1 MAIPPRPPESLQGR
15 DRNPELR
22 LDNGSRVAV
31 IGGGPAGS
39 FFSYFLLTMAG
50 QAGLDI
56 AVDVYEPRDFSQPG
70 QSGCNKC
77 GGIIYGSLVQS
88 LATDGI
94 SLPSSVVQQGIGGYT
109 FHTDEGS
116 VRIKPPSE
124 EKRIASVRRG
134 AGPCGVALSL
144 AASFD
149 GFLLTLAEGKGAR
162 ILRERVTEAV
172 MIEGRPLVTTKSGR
186 TEEYDLLAG
195 ALGVN
200 SPDLRL
206 FAGWGTGY
214 APPAT
219 TRTHIT
225 EILLGND
232 AIDKCLGDTM
242 HVFLLDIPRLAFAAI
257 IPKGEYATVCLLGD
271 GIDQEMVD
279 SFFRRPEV
287 MRCFPSGWA
296 PAGAQCR
303 CFPSVTLGGAEGA
316 YGDRFVMIGD
326 CYVSRRYKD
335 GIGSAYRTAKS
346 AAQTAFMTG
355 ISGRDFHRHYR
366 PVCDAIVNDNR
377 FGKAVFGA
385 TNLIK
390 RSSFLRRGVM
400 RMTNAEQSGFAS
412 PRMSGVLW
420 DTFTGNESHRNVF
433 FRTLQP
439 AFLARLLRETV
450 MGWVFS
456 LKSP

>member
-1 MAIPPRPPESLQGR
+1 MTILRPPESPPRR

-22 LDNGSRVAV
+22 LTSGSRVAV

-39 FFSYFLLTMAG
+39 FFSYFLLTMAK

-56 AVDVYEPRDFSQPG
+56 GVDVYEPRDFSRPG
-70 QSGCNKC
+70 PSGCNNC

-94 SLPSSVVQQGIGGYT
+94 SLPSSVVQQGIAGYT

-134 AGPCGVALSL
+134 AGPFGSALSL
-144 AASFD
+144 LASFD

-162 ILRERVTEAV
+162 IVRERVTEAV
-172 MIEGRPLVTTKSGR
+172 MIDGKPRVTTKSGR
-186 TEEYDLLAG
+186 SEEYDLLVG

-200 SPDLRL
+200 SPDLKL
-206 FAGWGTGY
+206 FEGRGTGY
-214 APPAT
+214 TPPAT

-225 EILLGND
+225 EILLGDD
-232 AIDKCLGDTM
+232 AIEKCLGDTM
-242 HVFLLDIPRLAFAAI
+242 HVFLLNIPRLEFAAI
-257 IPKGEYATVCLLGD
+257 IPKGEYATVCLLGRD
-271 GIDQEMVD
+271 IDQEMVD

-287 MRCFPSGWA
+287 VNCFPAGWT
-296 PAGAQCR
+296 PAGTQCR

-316 YGDRFVMIGD
+316 FGDRFVMIGD
-326 CYVSRRYKD
+326 CCVSRLYKD
-335 GIGSAYRTAKS
+335 GIGSAYRTAKT
-346 AAQTAFMTG
+346 AAQTALMAG
-355 ISGRDFHRHYR
+355 ISKRDFHNYYR
-366 PVCDAIVNDNR
+366 PLCDAVAFDNR
-377 FGKAVFGA
+377 FGRVVFTA
-385 TNLIK
+385 TSLIK
-390 RSSFLRRGVM
+390 RSPFLRRGVM
-400 RMTNAEQSGFAS
+400 RMTNGEQAGFAT
-412 PRMSGVLW
+412 PRMSSVLW

-433 FRTLQP
+433 FRTLHPVFQ
-439 AFLARLLRETV
+439 ARLLHETV

>member
-1 MAIPPRPPESLQGR
+1 MVIPRPPETPPAR
-15 DRNPELR
+15 DRNPDLR
-22 LDNGSRVAV
+22 LKRGSRVAV

-39 FFSYFLLTMAG
+39 FFSYFLLTMAK

-56 AVDVYEPRDFSQPG
+56 GVDVYEPRDFSQPG

-88 LATDGI
+88 LAADGI
-94 SLPSSVVQQGIGGYT
+94 SLPSSVVQQGIAGYT

-144 AASFD
+144 SASFD

-162 ILRERVTEAV
+162 IVRERVTEAV
-172 MIEGRPLVTTKSGR
+172 MIEGRPRVTTKSGR
-186 TEEYDLLAG
+186 SEEYDLLAG

-200 SPDLRL
+200 SPDLKL
-206 FAGWGTGY
+206 FEGWGTGY

-232 AIDKCLGDTM
+232 AIEKCLGDTM
-242 HVFLLDIPRLAFAAI
+242 HVFLLDIPRLEFAAI
-257 IPKGEYATVCLLGD
+257 IPKGEYATVCLLGK

-287 MRCFPSGWA
+287 MSCFPAGWT
-296 PAGAQCR
+296 PAGTQCR

-316 YGDRFVMIGD
+316 YGDRFVMVGD

-346 AAQTAFMTG
+346 AAQTAFMSG
-355 ISGRDFHRHYR
+355 ISGRDFHKHYR
-366 PVCDAIVNDNR
+366 PVCDAVVNDNR
-377 FGKAVFGA
+377 FGKVVFTA

-390 RSSFLRRGVM
+390 KSPFLRRGVM
-400 RMTNAEQSGFAS
+400 RMTKGEQAGFAT
-412 PRMSGVLW
+412 PRMSSVLW

-433 FRTLQP
+433 FRTLHP
-439 AFLARLLRETV
+439 VFLARLLHETV
-450 MGWVFS
+450 TGWVFS
-456 LKSP
+456 LKSR